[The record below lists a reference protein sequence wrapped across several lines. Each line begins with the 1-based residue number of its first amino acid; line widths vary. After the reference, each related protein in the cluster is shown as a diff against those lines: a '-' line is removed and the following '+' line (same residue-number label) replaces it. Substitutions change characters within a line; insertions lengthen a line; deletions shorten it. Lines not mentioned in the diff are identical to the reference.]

1 MPGFD
6 GKGPRGLGSGTGGGR
21 GPCGAGL
28 RRGAGRRRGG
38 GYGRGGSAYQGP
50 GGPMSAQGTGYAPG
64 LDETEARRDEKAYLE
79 GELEAIQKRLA
90 ELEKQK

>member
-1 MPGFD
+1 MPGNNAT
-6 GKGPRGLGSGTGGGR
+6 GPKGQGPGTGGGR

-28 RRGAGRRRGG
+28 RRGAGRQSGG
-38 GYGRGGSAYQGP
+38 LGRWGCDFS
-50 GGPMSAQGTGYAPG
+50 GTGGARNIRGSGYASR

-90 ELEKQK
+90 ELDRQP